1 MLTARS
7 RLFLRLAASL
17 TLILVLAFKVH
28 WPVIFGVWGRINP
41 PWFIGASL
49 LAPAMIVFL
58 SLRWQVF
65 LRQQSIHLPGRS
77 VLRLTWA
84 GQFFNSVLPGSTGG
98 DVVKIYQACK
108 MAPDKKAG
116 AAASVIVDRFTALI
130 ALVILA
136 GISLCFGKAL
146 PDLSLKSLPGS
157 PKLWIIGGGV
167 AAVIAALL
175 FAKVI
180 RSPHWV
186 SRIHQ
191 IVNTLRA
198 SFTPNPAFFLGL
210 ATAFGVHLTN
220 VAIFY
225 AFSRSLG
232 ISITYFQALS
242 FFPIILFL
250 LMIPVTINGHG
261 LREML
266 LLFYFSHLHI
276 ALPAASGAGA
286 MESVLSLSLLGVAND
301 LLWALPGGLWYLLG
315 SG

>member
-1 MLTARS
+1 MLTART

-17 TLILVLAFKVH
+17 TLILLLVFKVH
-28 WPVIFGVWGRINP
+28 WPVIFAVWGRLNV
-41 PWFIGASL
+41 PWLLGASL
-49 LAPAMIVFL
+49 LAPVMIVSL
-58 SLRWQVF
+58 SMRWQVF
-65 LRQQSIHLPGRS
+65 LRQQQIVLPNRA
-77 VLRLTWA
+77 VIRLTWA

-108 MAPDKKAG
+108 MAPEKKAG

-130 ALVILA
+130 ALVVLA
-136 GISLCFGKAL
+136 GVSLCFGKAL

-157 PKLWIIGGGV
+157 PAIWLAGGLIG
-167 AAVIAALL
+167 AALAVFV

-186 SRIHQ
+186 SRLRQ
-191 IVNTLRA
+191 IATTLRT
-198 SFTPNPAFFLGL
+198 SFTPNRAFFIGL
-210 ATAFGVHLTN
+210 STAFLVHLTN
-220 VAIFY
+220 VATFY
-225 AFSRSLG
+225 AFAHAVG
-232 ISITYFQALS
+232 IQITYFQALS
-242 FFPIILFL
+242 FFPIVLFL

-276 ALPAASGAGA
+276 ALPAASGGGP

-301 LLWALPGGLWYLLG
+301 LLWALPGGLWYMLTLA
-315 SG
+315 